1 MDSMALAIL
10 AIALALVSSIL
21 SGFVSRTNKDSLAL
35 FIWFGIM
42 VFCLGVNSAILLF
55 KLFIIGV

>member
-10 AIALALVSSIL
+10 ATAMALVSSIL
-21 SGFVSRTNKDSLAL
+21 SGFLSRTNKDSLAL

-42 VFCLGVNSAILLF
+42 VFCLGVNSTILLF
-55 KLFIIGV
+55 KLIIGV

>member
-42 VFCLGVNSAILLF
+42 VFCLGVNSTILLF
-55 KLFIIGV
+55 KLIIAGA